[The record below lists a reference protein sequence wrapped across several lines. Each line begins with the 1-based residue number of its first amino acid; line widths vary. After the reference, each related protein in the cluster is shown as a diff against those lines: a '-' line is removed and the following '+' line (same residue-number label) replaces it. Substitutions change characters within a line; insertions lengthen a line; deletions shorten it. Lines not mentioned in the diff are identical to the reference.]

1 VWRCPVDDSRRDWR
15 ALTVAL
21 AGSDLCA
28 VVLAFWLA
36 AALVWRPG
44 IGINGGN
51 DTDWLV
57 LLMLPV
63 MGVLFLL
70 QGLYEPANLLVGAR
84 EFAGVFRACAYG
96 LLAITIVSF
105 LLRWPL
111 SRAWTVVSWALM
123 TAIVIA
129 VRFSIRRMAAA
140 ARHRGRLTTRA
151 VVVGVDEDS
160 IALAEQ
166 VNQPGSGMRV
176 VGILDDYV
184 ATGTELPGGLRVIG
198 SSASL
203 LQTASRLQVHDAIIA
218 PRALPWETLRE
229 LMISATASNGLR
241 VHLSAGFYDLLTAG
255 VQFAER
261 NHVPLLTLR
270 KARLSTVERAVK
282 AGLDRGLAVV
292 LLVALAPMVAA
303 MALWQWRQ
311 GPGLRIDRER
321 VVGQNRREF
330 GLMRFHSSAPFTSD
344 LLHKLPGLLN
354 VLRGDLSL
362 VGPQPISSADAALA
376 GAMPIS
382 SIQPGLTGSWRQA
395 ADPAE
400 QALLDLYYL
409 RSYSVWLD
417 IAVLY
422 ERAMVRIRPAAKR
435 ALDLVGASLLILLSS
450 PVVCASLLAVWLD
463 SGSPVIYRRRVV
475 RRGGSS
481 FDAFKI
487 RTMVPDADRILREDE
502 TLHRE
507 FRTSNKIVAD
517 PRITR
522 VGRWLR
528 RFSLDEFPQLV
539 NVLRGEMSLVGP
551 RMITLD
557 ELPDWGEAGRLL
569 LSVRPGLTGLWQVS
583 GRQLLSKADRIRLDA
598 EYVRRMSLR
607 LDLTILARTLF
618 AVVSGHGAY

>member
-1 VWRCPVDDSRRDWR
+1 MRDSQLDWR
-15 ALTVAL
+15 RLTLAL
-21 AGSDLCA
+21 AVSDLVA
-28 VVLAFWLA
+28 VLLAFWLA

-44 IGINGGN
+44 VGINGGN

-63 MGVLFLL
+63 LGALFLA
-70 QGLYEPANLLVGAR
+70 QGLYEPANLLNGAR

-96 LLAITIVSF
+96 LLAITIVTF
-105 LLRWPL
+105 VLRWPL
-111 SRAWTVVSWALM
+111 SRAWTVLSWGLM
-123 TAIVIA
+123 TAFVIA
-129 VRFSIRRMAAA
+129 ARFCIRRFAAA
-140 ARHRGRLTTRA
+140 ARLRGGLTERA

-203 LQTASRLQVHDAIIA
+203 LQTASRLNLHDAIIA
-218 PRALPWETLRE
+218 PRALPWETLRD
-229 LMISATASNGLR
+229 LMLTSATRSDSLR

-255 VQFAER
+255 VQFGER

-270 KARLSTVERAVK
+270 KARLSTTERAIK
-282 AGLDRGLAVV
+282 AGLDRGLAAI
-292 LLVALAPMVAA
+292 LLVMLAPMVAV
-303 MALWQWRQ
+303 MALWQWRH
-311 GPGLRIDRER
+311 GAALRIVRQP
-321 VVGQNRREF
+321 VVGQNRIEF
-330 GLMRFHSSAPFTSD
+330 GLMRFQSSAPFASD
-344 LLHKLPGLLN
+344 LLRKLPGLLN

-362 VGPQPISSADAALA
+362 VGPQPISSDDAALP
-376 GAMPIS
+376 GAVPLS
-382 SIQPGLTGSWRQA
+382 TIQPGLTGSWRQA
-395 ADPAE
+395 ADAAE
-400 QALLDLYYL
+400 QATLDLYYV

-422 ERAMVRIRPAAKR
+422 ERAMVRLRPAAKR
-435 ALDLVGASLLILLSS
+435 LLDLVGASLLILLSS
-450 PVVCASLLAVWLD
+450 PIVALCLVAVWID
-463 SGSPVIYRRRVV
+463 SGRPVIYRRRVI
-475 RRGGSS
+475 RRGGGT

-487 RTMVPDADRILREDE
+487 RTMVQDADRILSQDE
-502 TLHRE
+502 TMQRQFRE
-507 FRTSNKIVAD
+507 SNKIVAD

-528 RFSLDEFPQLV
+528 KLSLDEFPQLV

-551 RMITLD
+551 RMITEA
-557 ELPDWGEAGRLL
+557 ELPDWGAAGRLL

-583 GRQLLSKADRIRLDA
+583 GRQLVSKADRIRLDA

-618 AVVSGHGAY
+618 VVVSGHGAY

>member
-1 VWRCPVDDSRRDWR
+1 M
-15 ALTVAL
+15 LAL
-21 AGSDLCA
+21 AVSDLVA
-28 VVLAFWLA
+28 VLLAFWLA

-44 IGINGGN
+44 VGINGGN

-63 MGVLFLL
+63 LGALFLA
-70 QGLYEPANLLVGAR
+70 QGLYEPANLLNGAR

-96 LLAITIVSF
+96 LLAITIVTF
-105 LLRWPL
+105 VLRWPL
-111 SRAWTVVSWALM
+111 SRAWTVLSWGLM
-123 TAIVIA
+123 TAFVIA
-129 VRFSIRRMAAA
+129 ARFCIRRFAAA
-140 ARHRGRLTTRA
+140 ARLRGGLTERA

-203 LQTASRLQVHDAIIA
+203 LQTASRLNLHDAIIA
-218 PRALPWETLRE
+218 PRALPWETLRD
-229 LMISATASNGLR
+229 LMLTSATRSDSLR

-255 VQFAER
+255 VQFGER

-270 KARLSTVERAVK
+270 KARLSTTERAIK
-282 AGLDRGLAVV
+282 AGLDRGLAAI
-292 LLVALAPMVAA
+292 LLVMLAPMVAV
-303 MALWQWRQ
+303 MALWQWRH
-311 GPGLRIDRER
+311 GAALRIVRQP
-321 VVGQNRREF
+321 VVGQNRIEF
-330 GLMRFHSSAPFTSD
+330 GLMRFQSSAPFASD
-344 LLHKLPGLLN
+344 LLRKLPGLLN

-362 VGPQPISSADAALA
+362 VGPQPISSDDAALP
-376 GAMPIS
+376 GAVPLS
-382 SIQPGLTGSWRQA
+382 TIQPGLTGSWRQA
-395 ADPAE
+395 ADAAE
-400 QALLDLYYL
+400 QATLDLYYV

-422 ERAMVRIRPAAKR
+422 ERAMVRLRPAAKR
-435 ALDLVGASLLILLSS
+435 LLDLVGASLLILLSS
-450 PVVCASLLAVWLD
+450 PIVALCLVAVWID
-463 SGSPVIYRRRVV
+463 SGRPVIYRRRVI
-475 RRGGSS
+475 RRGGGT

-487 RTMVPDADRILREDE
+487 RTMVQDADRILSQDE
-502 TLHRE
+502 TMQRQFRE
-507 FRTSNKIVAD
+507 SNKIVAD

-528 RFSLDEFPQLV
+528 KLSLDEFPQLV

-551 RMITLD
+551 RMITEA
-557 ELPDWGEAGRLL
+557 ELPDWGAAGRLL

-583 GRQLLSKADRIRLDA
+583 GRQLVSKADRIRLDA

-618 AVVSGHGAY
+618 VVVSGHGAY

>member
-1 VWRCPVDDSRRDWR
+1 MHDSGRDWR
-15 ALTVAL
+15 ALTLAL
-21 AGSDLCA
+21 AVSDLVA
-28 VVLAFWLA
+28 VLLAFWLA
-36 AALVWRPG
+36 AALVWRSG
-44 IGINGGN
+44 VGINGGN

-63 MGVLFLL
+63 LGALFLV

-96 LLAITIVSF
+96 LLAITIVTF
-105 LLRWPL
+105 VLRWPL

-123 TAIVIA
+123 TTIVIA
-129 VRFSIRRMAAA
+129 ARLGIRRIAAA
-140 ARHRGRLTTRA
+140 ARLRGRLTARA

-160 IALAEQ
+160 LALAEQ

-203 LQTASRLQVHDAIIA
+203 LQTASRLQLHDAIIA

-229 LMISATASNGLR
+229 LMLTSATRSNGLR

-270 KARLSTVERAVK
+270 KARLSPVERAVK
-282 AGLDRGLAVV
+282 AALDRGLAAV
-292 LLVALAPMVAA
+292 LLVVLAPMVAA

-311 GPGLRIDRER
+311 GAGLRIDRER
-321 VVGQNRREF
+321 VVGQNRIEF
-330 GLMRFHSSAPFTSD
+330 GLMRFRTSAPFASD
-344 LLHKLPGLLN
+344 LLRKLPGLLN

-362 VGPQPISSADAALA
+362 VGPQPVSSADAALA
-376 GAMPIS
+376 GAMPLS

-400 QALLDLYYL
+400 QATLDLYYL
-409 RSYSVWLD
+409 RSYTVWLD

-450 PVVCASLLAVWLD
+450 PLVCGCLLAVWID
-463 SGSPVIYRRRVV
+463 SGSPVIYRRHVV
-475 RRGGSS
+475 RRGGGS

-502 TLHRE
+502 RLQRE

-517 PRITR
+517 PRVTR

-528 RFSLDEFPQLV
+528 RLSLDEFPQLV

-557 ELPDWGEAGRLL
+557 ELPDWGDAGRLL

-583 GRQLLSKADRIRLDA
+583 GRQLLSKADRVRLDA